1 MAFEVIWDPKSLKV
15 LDKLPEEDSSRIV
28 KKVDV
33 AKEDPKRYAER
44 LVGEEGYKIRVGDYR
59 VFVDV
64 YYDTNMIKVR
74 AIRHRREAY
83 KKK

>member
-1 MAFEVIWDPKSLKV
+1 MAFEVLWDPKSLKT
-15 LDKLPEEDSSRIV
+15 LDKLPKEDSRRVV
-28 KKVDV
+28 KKVDG
-33 AKEDPKRYAER
+33 AKDDPTRYAER

-59 VFVDV
+59 VFVDI
-64 YYDTNMIKVR
+64 YYAAGIIKVR